1 VDSLVSDTSYTHAVL
16 VSSSSG
22 PAWPASSPWLGHG
35 LCPSSFNIRVD
46 GGYDS
51 ALRIY
56 NSTIPIASP
65 IQSPCRC
72 CPFYEFSL
80 YLIKKTRGR
89 PVGPLKAWRPS
100 SPPASTGKN
109 QLGHLLPVRPE
120 TGTESCGGG
129 KTAWPACTAAS
140 ACFLSIKR
148 PRYLVSGLLHK
159 YECVFSLSGTG

>member
-1 VDSLVSDTSYTHAVL
+1 VPWAGPHSRNPLPYLQPMPVFFVCLIANPFTRAANEHRQLPRVDSLVSDTSHTHAVL

-65 IQSPCRC
+65 IQP
-72 CPFYEFSL
+72 
-80 YLIKKTRGR
+80 
-89 PVGPLKAWRPS
+89 PS
-100 SPPASTGKN
+100 RDHTEGIVSWERRQRAERR
-109 QLGHLLPVRPE
+109 RPE
-120 TGTESCGGG
+120 SAER
-129 KTAWPACTAAS
+129 TAAVE
-140 ACFLSIKR
+140 IK
-148 PRYLVSGLLHK
+148 HD
-159 YECVFSLSGTG
+159 SGTDAGD